1 MDPFRQSNTYLFR
14 FGPTCFRTNEE
25 KYVFLEVTKSHET
38 YNQLPDE
45 IFRVQRKKRK
55 KLVEASVDD
64 NFSNNEEEKMQC
76 ARCHGEEDICGAMML
91 IQTRA
96 RKLKERK
103 DDSTEGETTDHSS
116 IAPDRKDQRDL
127 TMAESIPIRSP
138 ESKHEKET
146 FPDPLTQSPN
156 HLLKVKEEQ

>member
-1 MDPFRQSNTYLFR
+1 MDPFRQANTNLFK
-14 FGPTCFRTNEE
+14 FGPTCFRTDED
-25 KYVFLEVTKSHET
+25 KYVFLEVTKLHET
-38 YNQLPDE
+38 YTQLPDE
-45 IFRVQRKKRK
+45 VFRVQRKKRK
-55 KLVEASVDD
+55 KLVEASADD

-76 ARCHGEEDICGAMML
+76 ARCHGEEDICGAIML

-127 TMAESIPIRSP
+127 SMAESISTKSSER
-138 ESKHEKET
+138 KHEKGT
-146 FPDPLTQSPN
+146 SPDPEPN
-156 HLLKVKEEQ
+156 LLKVKEEQ